1 MATFKDKLK
10 LIESEGY
17 LRKRDVI
24 SLTTSAHTQIRDKTV
39 TSFSSNDYLGMS
51 THRDV
56 ISELKKSAS
65 QYGIGTG
72 SSPLITGYTQSH
84 QYLEKEICEYLDT
97 ESCIVL
103 NSGYMAN
110 LCLLSIY
117 DKEVNVIQDKE
128 SHNSIIESSK
138 LNKIKINRYSHLDD
152 SQITKHISKDNDILF
167 SEAVFSMTGDMTNL
181 KNHLN
186 IKRKFNTQ
194 LYIDD
199 AHGFAIAQKS
209 SNNTTIETSCEL
221 FGMKPSDADAYMGTF
236 GKAVGTIGA
245 FICGNKDLIEMI
257 IQKGRPYIYST
268 SQPRCM
274 IDATRKSLNILSL
287 DKSRYKK
294 LHENITYF
302 NDACKIKKIPTNL
315 NQVPIKTVLLGK
327 PHLALK
333 VKELLLEKNILI
345 QAIRYPTVPK
355 NNDRIR
361 ITLTSDHDKKDIDN
375 LLNTLEN
382 VICEKY
388 T

>member
-10 LIESEGY
+10 SIESEGY
-17 LRKRDVI
+17 LRKRDII
-24 SLTTSAHTQIRDKTV
+24 SLTTSSRTQIGTKLV

-51 THRDV
+51 SHRDV
-56 ISELKKSAS
+56 INELKQSAS
-65 QYGIGTG
+65 QYGVGSG
-72 SSPLITGYTQSH
+72 SSPLITGYTKSH
-84 QYLEKEICEYLDT
+84 QFLEKEICEYLDA
-97 ESCIVL
+97 ESCVVV

-110 LCLLSIY
+110 LCLLSVY

-128 SHNSIIESSK
+128 SHNSIIESSR

-152 SQITKHISKDNDILF
+152 SQITKHISKNNDILF

-186 IKRKFNTQ
+186 IKRKFDIQ
-194 LYIDD
+194 LYVDD
-199 AHGFAIAQKS
+199 AHGFAVARKCS
-209 SNNTTIETSCEL
+209 DNTIIETSCEL
-221 FGMKPSDADAYMGTF
+221 FGMKPSDVDAYMGTF

-257 IQKGRPYIYST
+257 VQKGRPYIYST
-268 SQPRCM
+268 SLPRCM
-274 IDATRKSLNILSL
+274 IDATRKSLSILSL

-302 NDACKIKKIPTNL
+302 NDSCEIRKIPTNL
-315 NQVPIKTVLLGK
+315 NQVPIKTVFLGN

-333 VKELLLEKNILI
+333 VKELLLEKNILV

-355 NNDRIR
+355 NNDKIR

-382 VICEKY
+382 IICEKY

>member
-152 SQITKHISKDNDILF
+152 SQITKHISKYNDILF

-199 AHGFAIAQKS
+199 AHGFAIAQKP

-315 NQVPIKTVLLGK
+315 NQVPIKTILLGN

-355 NNDRIR
+355 NNDKIR
-361 ITLTSDHDKKDIDN
+361 ITLTSDHNKKDIDN

>member
-10 LIESEGY
+10 SIESEGY

-24 SLTTSAHTQIRDKTV
+24 SLTTSSHTQIRDKLV

-51 THRDV
+51 THTDV
-56 ISELKKSAS
+56 ISELKRSAN
-65 QYGIGTG
+65 QYGIGSG

-84 QYLEKEICEYLDT
+84 QCLEKEICEYLDT
-97 ESCIVL
+97 ESCIVV

-117 DKEVNVIQDKE
+117 DREVNVIQDKE

-152 SQITKHISKDNDILF
+152 SQITKHISKDNNILF

-181 KNHLN
+181 KNHLD

-209 SNNTTIETSCEL
+209 SINATIETSCEL
-221 FGMKPSDADAYMGTF
+221 FGMRPSDADAYMGTF

-257 IQKGRPYIYST
+257 IQKGKPYIYST

-315 NQVPIKTVLLGK
+315 NRVPIKTVLLGS

-333 VKELLLEKNILI
+333 VKELLL
-345 QAIRYPTVPK
+345 
-355 NNDRIR
+355 
-361 ITLTSDHDKKDIDN
+361 
-375 LLNTLEN
+375 
-382 VICEKY
+382 
-388 T
+388 

>member
-24 SLTTSAHTQIRDKTV
+24 SLTTSSHTQIRDKTV

-181 KNHLN
+181 KNHLD
-186 IKRKFNTQ
+186 IKRKFNAQ

-257 IQKGRPYIYST
+257 IKKGRPYIYST

-302 NDACKIKKIPTNL
+302 NDACKIKKNTYKSKSSTYKNNIIGKSSPRAQSKGIALRKKYSDTS
-315 NQVPIKTVLLGK
+315 NQVP
-327 PHLALK
+327 
-333 VKELLLEKNILI
+333 NS
-345 QAIRYPTVPK
+345 PK
-355 NNDRIR
+355 
-361 ITLTSDHDKKDIDN
+361 K
-375 LLNTLEN
+375 
-382 VICEKY
+382 
-388 T
+388 

>member
-1 MATFKDKLK
+1 LATFKDKLK
-10 LIESEGY
+10 SIESEGY
-17 LRKRDVI
+17 LRKRDII
-24 SLTTSAHTQIRDKTV
+24 SLTTSSRTQIGTKLV

-51 THRDV
+51 SHRDV
-56 ISELKKSAS
+56 INELKQSAS
-65 QYGIGTG
+65 QYGVGSG
-72 SSPLITGYTQSH
+72 SSPLITGYTKSH
-84 QYLEKEICEYLDT
+84 QFLEKEICEYLDA
-97 ESCIVL
+97 ESCVVV

-110 LCLLSIY
+110 LCLLSVY

-128 SHNSIIESSK
+128 SHNSIIESSR

-152 SQITKHISKDNDILF
+152 SQITKHISKNNDILF

-186 IKRKFNTQ
+186 IKRKFDTQ
-194 LYIDD
+194 LYVDD
-199 AHGFAIAQKS
+199 AHGFAVARKCS
-209 SNNTTIETSCEL
+209 DNTIIETSCEL
-221 FGMKPSDADAYMGTF
+221 FGMKPSDVDAYMGTF

-257 IQKGRPYIYST
+257 VQKGRPYIYST
-268 SQPRCM
+268 SLPRCM
-274 IDATRKSLNILSL
+274 IDATRKSLSILSL

-302 NDACKIKKIPTNL
+302 NDSCEIRKIPTNL
-315 NQVPIKTVLLGK
+315 NQVPIKTVFLGN

-333 VKELLLEKNILI
+333 VKELLLEKNILV

-355 NNDRIR
+355 NNDKIR

-382 VICEKY
+382 IICEKY